1 MKPKP
6 IIITMLGLAALLGY
20 FLASED
26 QYQREI
32 SEPKSWAQVIA
43 DSDAE
48 QAKQYTTL
56 RARK

>member
-1 MKPKP
+1 
-6 IIITMLGLAALLGY
+6 MLGLAALLGY